1 MAHNHFNGTCEQSAR
16 NYHGAISRNFG
27 FENKLDA
34 RLSCQ
39 KPTGQYVRGFSGCLV
54 PLEYDEDP
62 EYETERGIFIKNG
75 YARVREVRAFCN
87 ESVVFAPERP
97 QTFVTNTSRPVL
109 SDEVQAILRKV
120 TRKETVSRKEAQ
132 QVTNF
137 ILTCP
142 RIAKPIRD
150 KFVSRKIGAL
160 QALRLAGLYSVK
172 K

>member
-1 MAHNHFNGTCEQSAR
+1 MAHTHFNGTCEQSAR
-16 NYHGAISRNFG
+16 NRNGAINKNF
-27 FENKLDA
+27 NSSD
-34 RLSCQ
+34 RLGLRMACQ
-39 KPTGQYVRGFSGCLV
+39 KNVTPYLRAFSGCLV
-54 PLEYDEDP
+54 PLAYDEDP
-62 EYETERGIFIKNG
+62 DYETDRGVFTKDGFKN
-75 YARVREVRAFCN
+75 ARKVRSYCAEY
-87 ESVVFAPERP
+87 VVFADETKCVSTVMAHSVIP
-97 QTFVTNTSRPVL
+97 
-109 SDEVQAILRKV
+109 DEVQAILRKV